1 MKRSHILEERRKLVN
16 PEEVLCN
23 AVFHKSWDDRN
34 PIEVRINPN
43 DIEVFN
49 IEGPMPP
56 LTQKDIQQERV
67 ASRNYRNRRIGDFL
81 KELRLTEGRSTG
93 FPKIRQALRRNG
105 SPEVV
110 FETDERNSYFLAHID
125 IHPAF
130 KGADVHQ
137 DGPQDVHQDVSQGD
151 TQGDTQEIILDKWIE
166 GQIRN
171 NPAITTEELAK
182 LSRKGVA
189 TIKRH
194 ISKLPHLKYVGSGY
208 SGHWEVYDDV
218 KL

>member
-1 MKRSHILEERRKLVN
+1 M
-16 PEEVLCN
+16 
-23 AVFHKSWDDRN
+23 
-34 PIEVRINPN
+34 
-43 DIEVFN
+43 
-49 IEGPMPP
+49 
-56 LTQKDIQQERV
+56 
-67 ASRNYRNRRIGDFL
+67 
-81 KELRLTEGRSTG
+81 
-93 FPKIRQALRRNG
+93 
-105 SPEVV
+105 

-137 DGPQDVHQDVSQGD
+137 DGPQGD

-194 ISKLPHLKYVGSGY
+194 ISKLPHIKYVGGGY
-208 SGHWEVYDDV
+208 SGHWEVDMFSDSCLDDGGNGYRGV
-218 KL
+218 AAYFAYKHFTVVLHNREEHPHGDVGVLARDAACGILHNMADAVNAPLEGAERSNTILRGRGCPRPRVNAR